1 MKNLLLSISLFIF
14 STNSIAQYTNIFPI
28 EGRDWKRIAWAY
40 YKDTNN
46 VFNDYEGTWLYN
58 GGGITY
64 RIKLKKLTYSLLGSY
79 HQDVLVG
86 EYQFINNGVELVNT
100 LSNIN
105 NTSNNQSDYKMWG
118 SMIYTTP
125 FWLNCTDCAPNEKR
139 VHLGFGDLNSAIT
152 KLTASMTLKKTTVGG
167 QEAIK
172 AYIGYPGPMMF
183 RDGDPIPVPT
193 IPSGWY
199 TFIKE

>member
-1 MKNLLLSISLFIF
+1 MKNLLLLISLFVF
-14 STNSIAQYTNIFPI
+14 STNSIAQNTNIYPI
-28 EGRDWKRIAWAY
+28 EGRDWKRIAGAY

-46 VFNDYEGTWLYN
+46 VFNDYEGTWLYTN
-58 GGGITY
+58 GTITY
-64 RIKLKKLTYSLLGSY
+64 RIKLKKLIYSAILNY
-79 HQDVLVG
+79 HEDVLVG
-86 EYQFINNGVELVNT
+86 EYQYIDNGVELVNT

-105 NTSNNQSDYKMWG
+105 STSNYQYDYEIWG

-125 FWLNCTDCAPNEKR
+125 FWLNCTDCAPDEKR
-139 VHLGFGDLNSAIT
+139 VGVGFGDLNYNTT
-152 KLTASMTLKKTTVGG
+152 KLDGRMTLKKTTVGG

-172 AYIGYPGPMMF
+172 AYIGYPGPMML